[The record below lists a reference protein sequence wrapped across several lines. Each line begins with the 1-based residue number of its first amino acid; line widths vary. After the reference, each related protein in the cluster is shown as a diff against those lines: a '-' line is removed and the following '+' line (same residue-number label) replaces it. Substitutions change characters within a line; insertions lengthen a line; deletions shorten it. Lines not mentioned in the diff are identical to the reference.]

1 MRKHWLFALH
11 KYLALLFSLPLL
23 LIALSGVLIA
33 IAPLFSSGSASSPL
47 QPTTLHELME
57 RVASERPEAQLMRG
71 LARGPGGA
79 TAHLMV
85 NENGRRAF
93 IWKADGVLKSHDLS
107 EDFFYQNKHFHEGF
121 LLSGPGKK
129 VVAFSGLALALI
141 VISGMLY
148 WMGAGFMKRTQNIW
162 TRSPRRLAAWHIV
175 LGLVI
180 GLPLLFQ
187 AITGSFIE
195 LHGWVFADNAVM
207 EHEIPKDCSFADQL
221 ALVTKLESDP
231 QTLPGQIFFCR
242 PGFPYLMVRHMQ
254 GLVAQYTPAGLAV
267 MTQGKE
273 QWDGTPL
280 TRKGFFVGLHEAKV
294 FGKAHHIYNF
304 VVGISLAFFIIS
316 GLVLWSR
323 KKLNRARKVQ
333 EEI

>member
-1 MRKHWLFALH
+1 MRKHWLFVLH
-11 KYLALLFSLPLL
+11 KYLALLFSLPLF

-33 IAPLFSSGSASSPL
+33 IAPLFSSGSASSL
-47 QPTTLHELME
+47 KPTTLHALM
-57 RVASERPEAQLMRG
+57 VQVGNERPTAQLMRG

-85 NENGRRAF
+85 NEDGKRQF
-93 IWKADGVLKSHDLS
+93 IWSADGALKSHDLS
-107 EDFFYQNKHFHEGF
+107 TDFFYQNKHFHEGF

-129 VVAFSGLALALI
+129 IVAFSGLALALI
-141 VISGMLY
+141 VISGMLF
-148 WMGAGFMKRTQNIW
+148 WMGKGFVKRTQNIW
-162 TRSPRRLAAWHIV
+162 TRSPRRLAAWHVV
-175 LGLVI
+175 LGMVI

-187 AITGSFIE
+187 AITGSLIE
-195 LHGWVFADNAVM
+195 LHSWVFADNAVI
-207 EHEIPKDCSFADQL
+207 EHEVPTGCTVAEQQ
-221 ALVTKLESDP
+221 ALVAKLESDP
-231 QTLPGQIFFCR
+231 QTLPGQVFFCR
-242 PGFPYLMVRHMQ
+242 PGFPYLMVRHSLGQ
-254 GLVAQYTPAGLAV
+254 VVQYTPAGLAV
-267 MTQGKE
+267 MTQDKE
-273 QWDGTPL
+273 HWDGTPL
-280 TRKGFFVGLHEAKV
+280 TRKGFFVGLHEGKI